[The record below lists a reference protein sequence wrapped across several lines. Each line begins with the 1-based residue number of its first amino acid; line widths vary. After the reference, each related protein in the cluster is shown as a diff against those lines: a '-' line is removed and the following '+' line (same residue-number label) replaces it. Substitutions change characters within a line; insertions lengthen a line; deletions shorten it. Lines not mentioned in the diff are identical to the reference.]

1 MRVQVNGEIREL
13 PDELTLDALVRQLA
27 LAPERLAIELN
38 REVVRRARWAE
49 TVMHE
54 GDQIEIVHFVGGG
67 SGDRG
72 RARGAAEPNARRF

>member
-49 TVMHE
+49 TVMRD
-54 GDQIEIVHFVGGG
+54 GDQVEIVHFVGGG
-67 SGDRG
+67 
-72 RARGAAEPNARRF
+72 